1 MRTIAAIRTNKWTAE
16 EERMLS
22 RLRQAFGD
30 DVAVVFHKRPADVT
44 PPVDVV
50 DLTGDWAEGKGLRLT
65 RDWGWRCGDYFYYAL
80 REAKPDYD
88 FYWLVEPDLLFT
100 GDPSSFFG
108 AFDDDTTDLLGVD
121 PEPFAEV
128 NHPFTRGLNGMA
140 PHRAIFA
147 LTRFSGRALD
157 KLLPLRVANGKVDVG
172 PRAFTNDE
180 LFTFSN
186 VVADPELTL
195 GSLSTGAPG
204 WFDGARVA
212 TDPDLL
218 IDALEGD
225 PALENKVFH
234 PVRGKDAF
242 KDGVADRLA
251 SRMGYLQKM
260 GSSWAHLD
268 EADLKDIATRAHDRI
283 HTALKRA
290 KRSA

>member
-1 MRTIAAIRTNKWTAE
+1 MRSIAAIRTNKWTGE

-30 DVAVVFHKRPADVT
+30 DVAVVFHKRPEDVT

-50 DLTGDWAEGKGLRLT
+50 DLTAEWARDHDLRMT

-100 GDPSSFFG
+100 GDPSDFFG
-108 AFDDDTTDLLGVD
+108 AFDSDETDLLGVD
-121 PEPFAEV
+121 PEPFAEA
-128 NHPFTRGLNGMA
+128 NHPFLQGLKGMA

-180 LFTFSN
+180 LFCFSN
-186 VVADPELTL
+186 VAADSDLTL
-195 GSLSTGAPG
+195 GTLTKAAPS
-204 WFDGARVA
+204 WFDGARVS

-218 IDALEGD
+218 IDALEED
-225 PALENKVFH
+225 PTLEDKVFH

-251 SRMGYLQKM
+251 SRLGYLQKM
-260 GSSWAHLD
+260 GGSWAHLD
-268 EADLKDIATRAHDRI
+268 DADLDDIAARAHDRI
-283 HTALKRA
+283 RAALHRA
-290 KRSA
+290 KRTA